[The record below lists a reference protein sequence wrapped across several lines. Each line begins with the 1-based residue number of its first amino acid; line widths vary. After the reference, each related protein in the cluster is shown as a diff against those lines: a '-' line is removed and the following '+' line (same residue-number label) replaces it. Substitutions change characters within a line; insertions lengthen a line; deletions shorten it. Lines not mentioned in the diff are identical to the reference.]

1 MSKNPVIYCFH
12 CLVTGKKYIGKSIN
26 LSKRLS
32 RHRRNVA
39 NGVTTKFYNAIR
51 KYGWE
56 NFILGVIEECDENNI
71 DEKEKFY
78 IKKYKTL
85 DEGYNLTIG
94 GDGGV
99 TWNVPE
105 DVRKKYSERM
115 KTFKHTEESKLKISK
130 ANKGRKWS
138 EEAKK
143 KLSQKLKGRKPPI
156 ISDEAKKKLSNAKKG
171 IPRPKDVV
179 DRMVETRKQNYKPEN
194 HGSSKKFIFIS
205 PTGEEYEVFGR
216 FQKFCKENNLSIWG
230 MRNYLKTGKLVSGCK
245 NWRVKV
251 ND

>member
-1 MSKNPVIYCFH
+1 MEYYTYAYLREDGTPY
-12 CLVTGKKYIGKSIN
+12 YIGKGKKDRWSQKERHNVKVPPKNRIVF
-26 LSKRLS
+26 LKR
-32 RHRRNVA
+32 
-39 NGVTTKFYNAIR
+39 
-51 KYGWE
+51 
-56 NFILGVIEECDENNI
+56 
-71 DEKEKFY
+71 
-78 IKKYKTL
+78 
-85 DEGYNLTIG
+85 NLT
-94 GDGGV
+94 
-99 TWNVPE
+99 E
-105 DVRKKYSERM
+105 EEA
-115 KTFKHTEESKLKISK
+115 FKHEKYMIAVLGRKDLGTGILRNMTNGGEGCGGYKHSDEAKIKISK
-130 ANKGRKWS
+130 ANGGRKWS
-138 EEAKK
+138 DDAKK

-156 ISDEAKKKLSNAKKG
+156 ISDEAKKKLSNARKG